1 MPAGLAL
8 AARRAWRPSQGTH
21 TRAATTNQGVFAER
35 CSGSEPC
42 VTNTNRVEGGVRRIM
57 GSLALCLALSVT
69 GTGAARASDQIFLR
83 LDGLAGE
90 VMYTGYAG
98 WSEAI
103 GFNVGHGLASS
114 AGPVRARHLTVTKL
128 VDRSSTGLAAAA
140 ATGTH
145 IRNAVLDLVRR
156 CTQCAVALIRQSRRR
171 QLRVGASG

>member
-1 MPAGLAL
+1 
-8 AARRAWRPSQGTH
+8 
-21 TRAATTNQGVFAER
+21 
-35 CSGSEPC
+35 
-42 VTNTNRVEGGVRRIM
+42 M

-171 QLRVGASG
+171 LLRVGASG